1 VCAKAARRKETLTPA
16 PSVDV
21 LVSQGQNMMDAIR
34 QIGVS
39 EVTYYRWRQEFGGL
53 KMPGLAID
61 TQNSESLQ
69 SKAFRN
75 NALAIRYACRTV
87 RYARPHRAADPA
99 RAHRRGNRM
108 MKRREFIT
116 LLGGTAIAWPLA
128 ARAQQ
133 TTVIGYLGA
142 GSATAGV
149 QIMTALRQ
157 SLAEAGY
164 VDGRVAIESHWA
176 EGQYDRLPAMAS
188 ELVRRQVAVII
199 ATGGTAPALA
209 AKAATTAIPLV
220 FSVTD
225 DPVELGLVASLARPG
240 GNATGVTFLLAELG
254 AKQLGLL
261 RELVPAAKRIG
272 LLVNPN
278 NTTSTAQM
286 GDVVAAASSLGATI
300 DVVRATDSREIEA
313 AFALLVRDRAE
324 ALLVGTDPFLYSRRV
339 QLATLAARHA
349 IPAIYPVRENVE
361 VGGLMSYG
369 TSLSEV
375 YRQVGAYTVRI
386 LKGAK
391 PADLPVVRSTKFEL
405 VINLPTARALGL
417 TVPPTLLATADEVI
431 E

>member
-1 VCAKAARRKETLTPA
+1 
-16 PSVDV
+16 
-21 LVSQGQNMMDAIR
+21 
-34 QIGVS
+34 
-39 EVTYYRWRQEFGGL
+39 
-53 KMPGLAID
+53 
-61 TQNSESLQ
+61 
-69 SKAFRN
+69 
-75 NALAIRYACRTV
+75 
-87 RYARPHRAADPA
+87 
-99 RAHRRGNRM
+99 
-108 MKRREFIT
+108 MKRREFIA
-116 LLGGTAIAWPLA
+116 LLGGALAASPLA
-128 ARAQQ
+128 VHAQQ
-133 TTVIGYLGA
+133 TAVIGYLGA

-164 VDGRVAIESHWA
+164 VDGRNVAIESHWA

-209 AKAATTAIPLV
+209 AKAATTTIPLV

-240 GNATGVTFLLAELG
+240 GNATGVTFLLAVLG
-254 AKQLGLL
+254 PKQLGLL

-278 NTTSTAQM
+278 NTTSTAQTS
-286 GDVVAAASSLGATI
+286 DVVAAASSLGATI
-300 DVVRATDSREIEA
+300 DVVRASDSREIEA
-313 AFALLVRDRAE
+313 AFAMLVRDRAE
-324 ALLVGTDPFLYSRRV
+324 ALLVGTDPFFYSRRV

-349 IPAIYPVRENVE
+349 IPTIYPVRENVE

-405 VINLPTARALGL
+405 VINLPTARALGIE
-417 TVPPTLLATADEVI
+417 VPPALLAHADEVI

>member
-1 VCAKAARRKETLTPA
+1 
-16 PSVDV
+16 
-21 LVSQGQNMMDAIR
+21 
-34 QIGVS
+34 
-39 EVTYYRWRQEFGGL
+39 
-53 KMPGLAID
+53 
-61 TQNSESLQ
+61 
-69 SKAFRN
+69 
-75 NALAIRYACRTV
+75 V
-87 RYARPHRAADPA
+87 R
-99 RAHRRGNRM
+99 
-108 MKRREFIT
+108 RREFIT
-116 LLGGTAIAWPLA
+116 LVGGAAAAWPIA

-133 TTVIGYLGA
+133 AAVIGYLGA

-164 VDGRVAIESHWA
+164 VDGRNVAIESHWA

-188 ELVRRQVAVII
+188 ELVRGQVAVII

-240 GNATGVTFLLAELG
+240 GNATGVTFLLAVLG

-278 NTTSTAQM
+278 NTTSMAQTS
-286 GDVVAAASSLGATI
+286 DVVAAASSLGATI
-300 DVVRATDSREIEA
+300 DVVRASDSREIETT
-313 AFALLVRDRAE
+313 FALLVRDRAE

-417 TVPPTLLATADEVI
+417 EVPPTLLARADEVI

>member
-1 VCAKAARRKETLTPA
+1 MR
-16 PSVDV
+16 
-21 LVSQGQNMMDAIR
+21 
-34 QIGVS
+34 
-39 EVTYYRWRQEFGGL
+39 
-53 KMPGLAID
+53 
-61 TQNSESLQ
+61 
-69 SKAFRN
+69 
-75 NALAIRYACRTV
+75 
-87 RYARPHRAADPA
+87 
-99 RAHRRGNRM
+99 
-108 MKRREFIT
+108 RREVIA
-116 LLGGTAIAWPLA
+116 LLGGAAAGWPLA
-128 ARAQQ
+128 AWAQQ
-133 TTVIGYLGA
+133 DAMAVIGYLGA
-142 GSATAGV
+142 GSPAAGV
-149 QIMTALRQ
+149 QTLAALRQ

-164 VDGRVAIESHWA
+164 IDGRNLAIQAHWA

-188 ELVRRQVAVII
+188 EMVRRQVAIII

-209 AKAATTAIPLV
+209 AKAATTTIPIV

-225 DPVELGLVASLARPG
+225 DPVALGLVASLARPG

-272 LLVNPN
+272 LLLNPN
-278 NTTSTAQM
+278 NTTSNAQTS
-286 GDVVAAASSLGATI
+286 DVVAAASHVGATV
-300 DVVRATDSREIEA
+300 DVVRAGDSREIEA
-313 AFALLVRDRAE
+313 AFAALVRSRAD

-369 TSLSEV
+369 TSLTEV

-417 TVPPTLLATADEVI
+417 DVSPVLLARADEVI